1 MNIRQ
6 KTLLLISL
14 TLSGLIIVIILIF
27 YEIFIKS
34 FTQIEKQNTEKNVE
48 RVQEYLTERVNE
60 LNSTT
65 KDWAR
70 WDDTYNFVKAPN
82 QNYKDKNLFPS
93 AFETLQIN
101 LMLFYNSQNKSV
113 LNLAY
118 DFESGEFVP
127 VSRDLNQYLTP
138 NSILLNHKTDQDE
151 LTGLLLVQQG
161 FLLIASLPILTS
173 ERTGPRSGTLIMG
186 RLINQSKVEEIA
198 QRTKLSLIFHRVDQI
213 TPDLMRVFQE
223 LTKETKPR
231 KIIVEPINQDKIA
244 GYSLL
249 KDVNGKPII
258 LLQVT
263 LERDIYRQGQIA
275 LLSLTIALLIVGLF
289 FELITIILINRLI
302 LNKLIALS
310 NDVIGI
316 GLSNDLAMRV
326 QIQGQDELTN
336 FAVTINWMLDE
347 LEKEKHKTEKLL
359 LNVLPHSIA
368 EKLKNHQGIIAE
380 SFDDVT
386 ILFADL
392 VGFTSL
398 AGRLSPLDVVNFLN
412 NIFSSFDR
420 LAEKYGLE
428 KIKTIGDAYM
438 VASGLPNPRPDH
450 AEAIAGMALEMQG
463 IIREMSQAKSESF
476 TMRIGINTG
485 RVVAGVIGTKKFS
498 YDLWGDAVNVAS
510 RMESSGEP
518 GKIQVSETT
527 YEVLKDKYIFQPR
540 GLISVKGKGEMLTYW
555 LIGKKLDLPWG
566 KNPFS

>member
-6 KTLLLISL
+6 KTLFLISL
-14 TLSGLIIVIILIF
+14 TLSGLIAVIIIIF

-34 FTQIEKQNTEKNVE
+34 FTQIEQQNTEKNVE
-48 RVQEYLTERVNE
+48 RVQEYLSERLNE
-60 LNSTT
+60 INSTT

-70 WDDTYNFVKAPN
+70 WDDTYNFVKYPN
-82 QNYKDKNLFPS
+82 KTYQDKNLFPS

-101 LMLFYNSQNKSV
+101 LMLFYNPQNKSV

-127 VSRDLNQYLTP
+127 VSPELNKYLTP
-138 NSILLNHKTDQDE
+138 NSILLNHKTDQDD
-151 LTGLLLVQQG
+151 LTGLLLVKEG

-173 ERTGPRSGTLIMG
+173 EQTGPRSGTLIMG
-186 RLINQSKVEEIA
+186 RLINQSKVEEIS

-223 LTKETKPR
+223 LTAETKPR

-244 GYSLL
+244 GYSIL
-249 KDVNGKPII
+249 KDVNGQPII

-263 LERDIYRQGQIA
+263 LNRDIYRQGQVA
-275 LLSLTIALLIVGLF
+275 LLSLIIALLIVGF
-289 FELITIILINRLI
+289 CFELITIILIDRLI
-302 LNKLIALS
+302 LKRLISLS

-316 GLSNDLAMRV
+316 GLSNDLARRV
-326 QIQGQDELTN
+326 PIQGQDELTN
-336 FAVTINWMLDE
+336 FAGTINWMLDE
-347 LEKEKHKTEKLL
+347 LQKEKHKTEKLL

-368 EKLKNHQGIIAE
+368 EKLKNNQGIIADN
-380 SFDDVT
+380 FDNVT

-392 VGFTSL
+392 VGFTTL
-398 AGRLSPLDVVNFLN
+398 AGRLSPLEVVNFLN
-412 NIFSSFDR
+412 KIFSCFDR

-438 VASGLPNPRPDH
+438 VASGLPTPRPDH
-450 AEAIAGMALEMQG
+450 AEAIANMALEMQE
-463 IIREMSQAKSESF
+463 IIREISQGQSESF

-485 RVVAGVIGTKKFS
+485 RVVAGVIGTRKFT

-527 YEVLKDKYIFQPR
+527 YEVLKDKYIFQNR

-555 LIGKKLDLPWG
+555 LIGENLSSK
-566 KNPFS
+566 

>member
-14 TLSGLIIVIILIF
+14 TLSGLIAVIIVIF
-27 YEIFIKS
+27 YDIFIKS
-34 FTQIEKQNTEKNVE
+34 FTQLEIENTEKNVE
-48 RVQEYLTERVNE
+48 RVHEYLTERLNE
-60 LNSTT
+60 INSTT

-82 QNYKDKNLFPS
+82 KTYQDKNLFPS

-101 LMLFYNSQNKSV
+101 LMLFYNSQNQSV

-118 DFESGEFVP
+118 DLEAGEFVP
-127 VSRDLNQYLTP
+127 VSPDLNQYLTP

-151 LTGLLLVQQG
+151 LTGLLLVQEG

-173 ERTGPRSGTLIMG
+173 EQTGPRSGTLIMG
-186 RLINQSKVEEIA
+186 RLINQSKVEEIS
-198 QRTKLSLIFHRVDQI
+198 QRTKLSLIFHRLDQI
-213 TPDLMRVFQE
+213 SPDLIRVFQE
-223 LTKETKPR
+223 LTNATKPR
-231 KIIVEPINQDKIA
+231 KIIVKPINQEKIA
-244 GYSLL
+244 GYSIL
-249 KDVNGKPII
+249 KDVNDRPII

-263 LERDIYRQGQIA
+263 LNRDIYRQGQVA
-275 LLSLTIALLIVGLF
+275 LLSLIIALLIVGF
-289 FELITIILINRLI
+289 SFELITIILIDRLI
-302 LNKLIALS
+302 LKRLISLS

-316 GLSNDLAMRV
+316 GLSNDLARRV
-326 QIQGQDELTN
+326 PIQGQDELTN
-336 FAVTINWMLDE
+336 FAETINWMLDE
-347 LEKEKHKTEKLL
+347 LQKEKHKTEKLL

-368 EKLKNHQGIIAE
+368 EKLKNNQGIIADN
-380 SFDDVT
+380 FDNVT

-398 AGRLSPLDVVNFLN
+398 SSRLSPLDVVNFLN

-438 VASGLPNPRPDH
+438 VASGLPTPRPDH
-450 AEAIAGMALEMQG
+450 AEAIANMALEMQE
-463 IIREMSQAKSESF
+463 IIREISQGQSESF

-518 GKIQVSETT
+518 GKIQVSQTT

-555 LIGKKLDLPWG
+555 LIGKKLDLP
-566 KNPFS
+566 

>member
-14 TLSGLIIVIILIF
+14 TLSGLIAVIIIIF

-34 FTQIEKQNTEKNVE
+34 FTQIEQQNTEKNVE
-48 RVQEYLTERVNE
+48 RVQEYLSERLNE

-65 KDWAR
+65 KDWSR
-70 WDDTYNFVKAPN
+70 WDDTYNFVKSPN
-82 QNYKDKNLFPS
+82 QNYQDKNLFPS

-101 LMLFYNSQNKSV
+101 LMLFYNSQKKSV

-118 DFESGEFVP
+118 DVESGEFVP
-127 VSRDLNQYLTP
+127 VSPELNKYLTP
-138 NSILLNHKTDQDE
+138 SSILLNHKTDQDE
-151 LTGLLLVQQG
+151 LTGLLLVQEG

-173 ERTGPRSGTLIMG
+173 EQTGPRSGTLIMG

-231 KIIVEPINQDKIA
+231 KIIVKPINQDKIA
-244 GYSLL
+244 GYSIL
-249 KDVNGKPII
+249 KDVNGQPII

-263 LERDIYRQGQIA
+263 LERDIYRQGQVA
-275 LLSLTIALLIVGLF
+275 LLSLIVALLIVGF
-289 FELITIILINRLI
+289 SFELITIILIDRLI
-302 LNKLIALS
+302 LKRLISLS

-316 GLSNDLAMRV
+316 GLSNDLARRV
-326 QIQGQDELTN
+326 PIQGQDELTN
-336 FAVTINWMLDE
+336 FAGTINWMLDE
-347 LEKEKHKTEKLL
+347 LQKEKHKTEKLL

-368 EKLKNHQGIIAE
+368 EKLKNNQGIIADN
-380 SFDDVT
+380 FDNVT

-392 VGFTSL
+392 VGFTTL
-398 AGRLSPLDVVNFLN
+398 AGRLSPLEVVNFLN
-412 NIFSSFDR
+412 KIFSSFDR

-438 VASGLPNPRPDH
+438 VASGLPTPRPDH
-450 AEAIAGMALEMQG
+450 AEAIANMALEMQE
-463 IIREMSQAKSESF
+463 IIREISQGQSESF

-485 RVVAGVIGTKKFS
+485 RVVAGVIGTRKFT

-527 YEVLKDKYIFQPR
+527 YEVLKDKYIFQNR

-555 LIGKKLDLPWG
+555 LIGENLSSK
-566 KNPFS
+566 